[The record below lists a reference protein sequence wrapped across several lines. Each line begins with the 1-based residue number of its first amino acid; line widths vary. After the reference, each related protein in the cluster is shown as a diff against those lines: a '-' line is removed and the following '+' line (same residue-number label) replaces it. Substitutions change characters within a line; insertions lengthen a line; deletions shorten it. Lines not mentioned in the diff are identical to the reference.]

1 MRQDGNSYGTF
12 GKDRILYTIQNKC
25 KEEPDMEYDDG
36 AASLFFYTKGKK
48 GEVSEEAR
56 KLLKYME
63 DSRLENADCEWLQEL
78 HQMVERV
85 RHDEEVSLEYM
96 KVYEWKQMI
105 QLRLS
110 GT

>member
-48 GEVSEEAR
+48 GEVS
-56 KLLKYME
+56 
-63 DSRLENADCEWLQEL
+63 
-78 HQMVERV
+78 
-85 RHDEEVSLEYM
+85 LEYM